1 MCGIA
6 GVAGRS
12 DPSLVAQMCQSMR
25 HRGPD
30 DQGIFDDDQVTLGMR
45 RLAVIDL
52 EGGRQPVHNE
62 DESIWLV
69 FNGEIYN
76 YRELRSD
83 LIARGHRFYTDTDTE
98 VIVHLYEEHGEGC
111 LEHLRGMFAMALW
124 DRKRENLFLARD
136 RLGIKPL
143 VYAFDGHHL
152 LFASEIKTLVDAD
165 ASLNVFNPE
174 ALNYFMTYLYV
185 PAPLSMFQSV
195 RKLPPGHILSYRRGK
210 LQLRPYWNLKDAV
223 QKAGAGER
231 LSEKDC
237 LERVRELLIDAV
249 RMRLISDVPLGAF
262 LSGGLDSATLVA
274 LMSQFGTGPVKTFS
288 MGYAKADAS
297 FNELADARRV
307 ADAFGTDHREFIL
320 KPDVVSLLP
329 NIVNA
334 TGEPFADSSAIPTYL
349 ISRETRKHVTVAL
362 SGIGGDE
369 VFAGYPRY
377 LGARLSE
384 WYAALPHWARRRAL
398 LPLLNRV
405 PESTKSRNIGGWMRR
420 FAAGGLSDPF
430 DRYLQWISFSG
441 PQFRRRLYDDAFR
454 EALGTV
460 DIAAY
465 HRPPF
470 AQFRDADYGTRV
482 ISLDLQTYLPNDLLV
497 MGDTLGMAH
506 SLEIRVPFCD
516 HKLVEFAAGLPASL
530 KMKHFR
536 LKHLLRKMVKD
547 MLPPEILH
555 KKKQGFMVP
564 IGAWFRA
571 ELRTYLHDTLLSE
584 RARARGIFKPA
595 EVAQLLREHTNGSQ
609 VWTHQLW
616 ALLTFET
623 WCRLFLDR
631 EQVPME
637 APVLS
642 GVG

>member
-1 MCGIA
+1 
-6 GVAGRS
+6 
-12 DPSLVAQMCQSMR
+12 MR

-30 DQGIFDDDQVTLGMR
+30 DQGIFDDEQVTLGMR

-62 DESIWLV
+62 DESVWVV

-76 YRELRSD
+76 YRELRAD
-83 LIARGHRFYTDTDTE
+83 LIAQGHRFYTATDTE
-98 VIVHLYEEHGEGC
+98 VIVHLYEEHGEAC

-124 DRKRENLFLARD
+124 DRKRETLFLARD

-143 VYAFDGHHL
+143 VYAFDGQRL
-152 LFASEIKTLVDAD
+152 LFGSEIKTLVDAD

-174 ALNYFMTYLYV
+174 ALHYFLTYLYV
-185 PAPLSMFQSV
+185 PAPLTMFRSV
-195 RKLPPGHILSYRRGK
+195 LKLPPGHSLTYRRGEI
-210 LQLRPYWNLKDAV
+210 QVRRYWNLSDAV
-223 QKAGAGER
+223 EEAKDGKG
-231 LSEKDC
+231 LSEAEC
-237 LERVRELLIDAV
+237 LERLRTHLSDAV

-274 LMSQFGTGPVKTFS
+274 LMSELGSGPVKTFS
-288 MGYAKADAS
+288 MGYGEADAS

-307 ADAFGTDHREFIL
+307 ADTFGTDHREFIL
-320 KPDVVSLLP
+320 KPDVVALLP
-329 NIVNA
+329 DIVNA
-334 TGEPFADSSAIPTYL
+334 TGEPFGDSSAIPTYL

-369 VFAGYPRY
+369 VFAGYLRY

-384 WYAALPHWARRRAL
+384 TYAALPHWVRRRAL
-398 LPLLNRV
+398 LPLLSRV
-405 PESTKSRNIGGWMRR
+405 PETTKSRNIGGWIRR

-430 DRYLQWISFSG
+430 DRYLQWISFCG
-441 PQFRRRLYDDAFR
+441 PQFRQTLYDDAFR
-454 EALGTV
+454 EALGKV
-460 DIAAY
+460 DVAAC

-470 AQFRDADYGTRV
+470 AQSRGADYVARV
-482 ISLDLQTYLPNDLLV
+482 IGLDLQTYLPDDLLV
-497 MGDTLGMAH
+497 MGDTLGMAN

-516 HKLVEFAAGLPASL
+516 HKLIEFAAGLPSSL

-536 LKHLLRKMVKD
+536 LKYLLRGMVKD
-547 MLPPEILH
+547 VLPPEILR

-564 IGAWFRA
+564 IGAWFRG
-571 ELRTYLHDTLLSE
+571 ELRPYLHDTLLSE
-584 RARARGIFKPA
+584 RAAARGIFKRA
-595 EVAQLLREHTNGSQ
+595 EVERLLQEHIAGSR

-616 ALLTFET
+616 ALLAFET
-623 WCRLFLDR
+623 WCRLFMDR
-631 EQVPME
+631 ERVPVE
-637 APVLS
+637 APELT

>member
-6 GVAGRS
+6 GIAGRS

-52 EGGRQPVHNE
+52 AGGRQPVHNE

-76 YRELRSD
+76 YRELRAE
-83 LIARGHRFYTDTDTE
+83 LMARGHRFYTAGDTE
-98 VIVHLYEEHGEGC
+98 VIVHLYEEWGEAC
-111 LEHLRGMFAMALW
+111 LEHLRGMFAIALW
-124 DRKRENLFLARD
+124 DRKRESLFLARD

-143 VYAFDGHHL
+143 VYTFDGHRL
-152 LFASEIKTLVDAD
+152 LFASEIRTLVDAD
-165 ASLNVFNPE
+165 ESLNVFNPR
-174 ALNYFMTYLYV
+174 ALQYFLTYLYV

-195 RKLPPGHILSYRRGK
+195 RKLPPGHSLTYRRGDI
-210 LQLRPYWNLKDAV
+210 RVRHYWNLNDAV
-223 QKAGAGER
+223 QAGRGMER
-231 LSEKDC
+231 LSETDC
-237 LERVRELLIDAV
+237 LDRIRTLLRNAV
-249 RMRLISDVPLGAF
+249 RMRLISDVPLGVF

-274 LMSQFGTGPVKTFS
+274 LMSELGSGPVKTFS
-288 MGYAKADAS
+288 MGYGEADAS

-307 ADAFGTDHREFIL
+307 ADAFGTDHREFTL
-320 KPDVVSLLP
+320 TPDVVALLP
-329 NIVNA
+329 DIVNA
-334 TGEPFADSSAIPTYL
+334 TGEPFGDSSAIPTYL

-384 WYAALPHWARRRAL
+384 MYAALPYWVRRRAL
-398 LPLLNRV
+398 LPLLSRM
-405 PESTKSRNIGGWMRR
+405 PESTKSRNIGGWVRR
-420 FAAGGLSDPF
+420 FAAGGVSDPF
-430 DRYLQWISFSG
+430 DRYLQWISFCG
-441 PQFRRRLYDDAFR
+441 PRIRQRLYDDAFR
-454 EALGTV
+454 ESLGKV
-460 DIAAY
+460 DVAEY

-470 AQFRDADYGTRV
+470 AHDGNADYVSRIIAV
-482 ISLDLQTYLPNDLLV
+482 DLQTYLPDDLLV

-516 HKLVEFAAGLPASL
+516 HKLVEFTASL
-530 KMKHFR
+530 PTSLRMKQYR
-536 LKHLLRKMVKD
+536 LKYLLRKMAKD
-547 MLPPEILH
+547 LLPPHILR

-564 IGAWFRA
+564 IGAWFRG
-571 ELRTYLHDTLLSE
+571 ELRPYLLEMLLSE
-584 RARARGIFKPA
+584 RAAARGIFKPA
-595 EVAQLLREHTNGSQ
+595 EVARLVQEHTDGSR

-623 WCRLFLDR
+623 WCRLFMDR
-631 EQVPME
+631 ERVPVE
-637 APVLS
+637 AAVLS